1 MRRWVLFFG
10 FFFSDLTFQKGWG
23 FRLGCFFADLI
34 FLQKY
39 KMVFW
44 KLYVGFSV
52 FNCFGFYYYSCLTR
66 KMPEMAPEGPRAD
79 FGLRPLKVAKQNCI
93 VATILESP
101 AMLEMASGG
110 PSGRSRPPAIESI
123 KAKVYWSDHF
133 GEPRNAGNGFRRA
146 PGPILASGH

>member
-1 MRRWVLFFG
+1 
-10 FFFSDLTFQKGWG
+10 
-23 FRLGCFFADLI
+23 
-34 FLQKY
+34 
-39 KMVFW
+39 MVFW

-110 PSGRSRPPAIESI
+110 PQGRSRPPGIESI
-123 KAKVYWSDHF
+123 RAKLYWSDHF
-133 GEPRNAGNGFRRA
+133 GEPSNIDHFGE
-146 PGPILASGH
+146 PTK